1 MNNKTLFSKDL
12 FPSLE
17 ELMYKEKKTRVT
29 IELSNKSI
37 DFFKKV
43 AKKGKVSYQ
52 VMIRRLLDLYIDKY
66 QKIYNPSK
74 FASA

>member
-1 MNNKTLFSKDL
+1 MNDKSLFSKEL

-17 ELMYKEKKTRVT
+17 ELMFKEKKTRVT

-37 DFFKKV
+37 AFFKEV

-66 QKIYNPSK
+66 QKNSK
-74 FASA
+74 FAGA